1 MKRFCITLFTF
12 SFLSVVVI
20 AQSNEVA
27 RVKKTFDSY
36 KSAILNDKGE
46 EAAAFVDSRTINYY
60 NHILEAAKYADS
72 NKINTLP
79 LTDKITILS
88 FRHRAA
94 KEDIMSMDGK
104 GLFVYAI
111 KNGMVGKN
119 SVSNNSIGEVTVDN
133 DFAKGQL
140 VVRGKAV
147 PMYFHFYREQ
157 DQWKLDLTSLFPIA
171 NMTFK
176 KMIEDSGEEE
186 NDYLFNLLEI
196 LTGKRPGPEIWQTMK

>member
-1 MKRFCITLFTF
+1 MKRICFTFYTLFC
-12 SFLSVVVI
+12 LSVVAI
-20 AQSNEVA
+20 AQSKDVA
-27 RVKKTFDSY
+27 LVKQAFDNY

-46 EAAAFVDSRTINYY
+46 KAMEYVDSRTIKYY
-60 NHILEAAKYADS
+60 DYILEAAKNADS
-72 NKINTLP
+72 SKLNSLP
-79 LTDKITILS
+79 LTDKITILT
-88 FRHRAA
+88 FRHRASR
-94 KEDIMSMDGK
+94 EDIMSMDGK

-119 SVSNNSIGEVTVDN
+119 SVSNNSIGEVTVDQ

-147 PMYFHFYREQ
+147 PMFFHFYREQ

-176 KMIEDSGEEE
+176 KMVEDSGEEE

-196 LTGKRPGPEIWQTMK
+196 LTGKRPGPEIWQPMK